1 MDVYQSSIEAIYA
14 GWRNYQS
21 LLTTALVHLTPE
33 QLALQAA
40 PNLRS
45 IEGIATHMIGARA
58 RWFAPPLGDGD
69 KQLAAFSRWDRRG
82 GQVRT
87 AAEIIHGLQFTEE
100 YIFAAI
106 TRWTPSEWQETMPG
120 EGTHEPPVIT
130 RQWAIWHL
138 IEHDLHHGGEIS
150 LTLGMHRLV
159 APDL

>member
-1 MDVYQSSIEAIYA
+1 MNVYQASLEAIYA

-21 LLTTALVHLTPE
+21 LLTAALAPLNPE

-87 AAEIIHGLQFTEE
+87 ANEIVEGLQFTEK
-100 YIFAAI
+100 YIHSSIA
-106 TRWTPSEWQETMPG
+106 RWTLSDWQETMPG
-120 EGTHEPPVIT
+120 EGTHEPPVIS

-150 LTLGMHRLV
+150 LTLGMHKLV